1 MNKDEYCKNQIDEL
15 NIQLTVTVAHDD
27 YAEAEK
33 KELQRCK
40 RTAEFKGFRKGMVP
54 MSLIER
60 VYGERVLGEVVN
72 KVLSDAI
79 NNFVK
84 ENNIKMVGEALPSE
98 DQPEIEWKSGNDF
111 TFKFDIATT
120 SEVNFEL
127 SKDDKVKVYEIKVS
141 AEAKKEMKDNLL
153 RQFGSLTD
161 AEQAGEDDFVI
172 VDFAQEGKTV
182 EGSYVGVKNVEG
194 EAKSKFLGAKVG
206 DQFDVN
212 VNEAFTN
219 ESDRAYMLKV
229 KKEELASLAPEFH
242 VTVKEVKTFAP
253 AEENQE
259 TYDKIFGENQ
269 VHNAEEFDKAVTA
282 RLEENYKQ
290 ESDYKLSKD
299 LREYLVKKADIK
311 LPEEFL
317 KRWLFNIN
325 DGKFSKEEIEKEAPA
340 FFEDFRWQMVRGYIM
355 QKFDLKIEEKD
366 VHEAAQAYV
375 AYQYASYGM
384 GNVPEAI
391 LKDSVARVLQDE
403 NTSRRIVENVEAT
416 KVIEAVK
423 GAVTLKAEK
432 VSVEDFRTL

>member
-1 MNKDEYCKNQIDEL
+1 MNIVKNQIDEL

-54 MSLIER
+54 MSLIQK

-120 SEVNFEL
+120 SEVNFEF

>member
-1 MNKDEYCKNQIDEL
+1 MNIVKNQIDEL

-79 NNFVK
+79 NSFVK

-253 AEENQE
+253 AEESQE

>member
-1 MNKDEYCKNQIDEL
+1 MNIVKNQIDEL

-54 MSLIER
+54 MSLIQK

-72 KVLSDAI
+72 NVLSDAI

-259 TYDKIFGENQ
+259 TYDKIFGENH

-384 GNVPEAI
+384 GNVPDAI

>member
-1 MNKDEYCKNQIDEL
+1 MNIVKNQIDEL

-54 MSLIER
+54 MSLIQK

-141 AEAKKEMKDNLL
+141 AEAKKEMKENLL

-161 AEQAGEDDFVI
+161 AEQAVEDDFVI

>member
-1 MNKDEYCKNQIDEL
+1 MNIVKNQIDEL

-54 MSLIER
+54 MSLIQK

-229 KKEELASLAPEFH
+229 KKEELASLAPGFH

>member
-1 MNKDEYCKNQIDEL
+1 MNIVKNQIDEL

-54 MSLIER
+54 MSLIQK

-79 NNFVK
+79 NSFVK

-172 VDFAQEGKTV
+172 VDFAQDGKTV

>member
-1 MNKDEYCKNQIDEL
+1 MNIVKNQIDEL

-40 RTAEFKGFRKGMVP
+40 RTAEFKGFRKGMAP

>member
-1 MNKDEYCKNQIDEL
+1 MNIVKNQIDEL

-54 MSLIER
+54 MSLIQK

-253 AEENQE
+253 AEKNQE

>member
-1 MNKDEYCKNQIDEL
+1 MNIVKNQIDEL

-172 VDFAQEGKTV
+172 VDFAQDGKTV

-384 GNVPEAI
+384 GNVPDAI

>member
-1 MNKDEYCKNQIDEL
+1 MNIVKNQIDEL

-182 EGSYVGVKNVEG
+182 EGSYVGVKNVDG

-242 VTVKEVKTFAP
+242 VTVKEVKTFVP

>member
-1 MNKDEYCKNQIDEL
+1 MNIVKNQIDEL

-54 MSLIER
+54 MSLIQK

-98 DQPEIEWKSGNDF
+98 GQPEIEWKSGNDF

-120 SEVNFEL
+120 SEVKFEL

>member
-1 MNKDEYCKNQIDEL
+1 MNIVKNQIDEL

-54 MSLIER
+54 MSLIQK

-269 VHNAEEFDKAVTA
+269 VHNAEEFDKAITA

>member
-1 MNKDEYCKNQIDEL
+1 MNIVKNQIDEL

-54 MSLIER
+54 MSLIQK

-182 EGSYVGVKNVEG
+182 EGSYVGVKNVAG

>member
-1 MNKDEYCKNQIDEL
+1 MNIVKNQIDEL

-54 MSLIER
+54 MSLIQK

-161 AEQAGEDDFVI
+161 AAQAGEDDFVI
-172 VDFAQEGKTV
+172 VDFAQDGKTV

>member
-1 MNKDEYCKNQIDEL
+1 MNIVKNQIDEL

-27 YAEAEK
+27 YVEAEK

-54 MSLIER
+54 MSLIQK

-141 AEAKKEMKDNLL
+141 AEAKREMKDNLL

>member
-1 MNKDEYCKNQIDEL
+1 MNIVKNQIDEL

-54 MSLIER
+54 MSLIQK

-161 AEQAGEDDFVI
+161 AEQAGDDDFVI

-253 AEENQE
+253 AEENQA

>member
-1 MNKDEYCKNQIDEL
+1 MNIVKNQIDEL

-229 KKEELASLAPEFH
+229 KKEELASLAPKFH

>member
-1 MNKDEYCKNQIDEL
+1 MNIVKNQIDEL

-54 MSLIER
+54 MSLIQK

-79 NNFVK
+79 NSFVK

-161 AEQAGEDDFVI
+161 AEQAGEEAFVI

>member
-1 MNKDEYCKNQIDEL
+1 MNIVKNQIDEL

-54 MSLIER
+54 MSLIQK

-72 KVLSDAI
+72 KVLSDTI

-161 AEQAGEDDFVI
+161 AEQAGEEDFVI

>member
-1 MNKDEYCKNQIDEL
+1 MNIVKNQIDEL

-172 VDFAQEGKTV
+172 VDFAQDGKTV

-194 EAKSKFLGAKVG
+194 KAKSKFLGAKVG

-340 FFEDFRWQMVRGYIM
+340 FFEDFRWQMVRAYIM
-355 QKFDLKIEEKD
+355 QKFDLKIEDKD

>member
-1 MNKDEYCKNQIDEL
+1 MNIVKNQIDEL

-54 MSLIER
+54 MSLIQK

-84 ENNIKMVGEALPSE
+84 ENNIKIVGEALPSE

-432 VSVEDFRTL
+432 VSVEEFRTL

>member
-1 MNKDEYCKNQIDEL
+1 MNIVKNQIDEL

-54 MSLIER
+54 MSLIQK

-194 EAKSKFLGAKVG
+194 DAKSKFLGAKVG

>member
-1 MNKDEYCKNQIDEL
+1 MNIVKNQIDEL

-54 MSLIER
+54 MSLIQK

-282 RLEENYKQ
+282 RLEENYK
-290 ESDYKLSKD
+290 LSKD

>member
-1 MNKDEYCKNQIDEL
+1 MNIVKNQIDEL

-54 MSLIER
+54 MSLIQK

-423 GAVTLKAEK
+423 GAVTLKPEK

>member
-1 MNKDEYCKNQIDEL
+1 MNIVKNQIDEL

-54 MSLIER
+54 MSLIQK
-60 VYGERVLGEVVN
+60 VYGEHVLGEVVN

-161 AEQAGEDDFVI
+161 AEQACEDDFVI

>member
-1 MNKDEYCKNQIDEL
+1 MNIVKNQIDEL

-54 MSLIER
+54 MSLIQK

-161 AEQAGEDDFVI
+161 AAQAGEDDFVI
-172 VDFAQEGKTV
+172 VDFAQDGKTV

-432 VSVEDFRTL
+432 VSVEDFRIL

>member
-1 MNKDEYCKNQIDEL
+1 MNIVKNQIDEL

-54 MSLIER
+54 MSLIQK

-206 DQFDVN
+206 YQFDVN

-259 TYDKIFGENQ
+259 TYDKIFGENH
-269 VHNAEEFDKAVTA
+269 VHNAEEFDKAVTT

-423 GAVTLKAEK
+423 GAVTLKVEK

>member
-1 MNKDEYCKNQIDEL
+1 MNIVKNQIDEL

-54 MSLIER
+54 MSLIQK

-79 NNFVK
+79 NSFVK

>member
-1 MNKDEYCKNQIDEL
+1 MNIVKNQIDEL

-54 MSLIER
+54 MSLIQK

-212 VNEAFTN
+212 VNEAFAN

>member
-1 MNKDEYCKNQIDEL
+1 MNIVKNQIDEL

-54 MSLIER
+54 MSLIQK

-84 ENNIKMVGEALPSE
+84 ENNIKMVCEALPSE

-172 VDFAQEGKTV
+172 VDFAQDGKTV

-384 GNVPEAI
+384 GNVPDAI

-423 GAVTLKAEK
+423 GAVTLKAER

>member
-1 MNKDEYCKNQIDEL
+1 MNIVKNQIDEL

-60 VYGERVLGEVVN
+60 VYGERVLSEVVN

-79 NNFVK
+79 NSFVK

-212 VNEAFTN
+212 VNEAFIN

-311 LPEEFL
+311 LPEAFL

>member
-1 MNKDEYCKNQIDEL
+1 MNIVKNQIDEL

-54 MSLIER
+54 MSLIQK

-172 VDFAQEGKTV
+172 VDFAQDGKTV

-384 GNVPEAI
+384 GNVPDAI